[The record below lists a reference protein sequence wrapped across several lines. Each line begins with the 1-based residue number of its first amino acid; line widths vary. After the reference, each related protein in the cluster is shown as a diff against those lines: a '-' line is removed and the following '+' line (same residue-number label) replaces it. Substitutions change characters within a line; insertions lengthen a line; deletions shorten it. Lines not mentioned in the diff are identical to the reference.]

1 MQNFTKPNSNMF
13 AQIMVMGISDF
24 FSKVGRKS
32 VELIFLTASIVSTSG
47 LSIYFV
53 VVVVGD

>member
-24 FSKVGRKS
+24 FSKVGGKS
-32 VELIFLTASIVSTSG
+32 VELIFFIVEHYLALLGQS
-47 LSIYFV
+47 LKP
-53 VVVVGD
+53 